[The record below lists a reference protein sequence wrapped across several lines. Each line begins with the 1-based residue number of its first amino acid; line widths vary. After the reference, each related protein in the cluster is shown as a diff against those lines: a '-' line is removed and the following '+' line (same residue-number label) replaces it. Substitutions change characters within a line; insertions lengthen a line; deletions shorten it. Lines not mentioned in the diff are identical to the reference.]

1 MCGIA
6 GVVDTRGRVAQLGL
20 VRRLCEVLGHRG
32 PDDEGYHADGPVALG
47 QRRLAILDLAGGR
60 QPMSNEDGTVRITSN
75 GEIYN
80 FRELQQRLAGL
91 GHRFAT
97 RSDTEVIVHAYEQY
111 GLECLKE
118 LRGMFAFALWD
129 QPRQTLLLA
138 RDRVGKKPLFFLSH
152 GKSDPILPFQDAD
165 LASRLLRQ
173 HGFAVTLKAFEGGH
187 QIPPEV
193 VEAAADF
200 IYSD

>member
-6 GVVDTRGRVAQLGL
+6 AIVDPRGHPVNRVA

-32 PDDEGYHADGPVALG
+32 PDDEGYHVDGPVALG
-47 QRRLAILDLAGGR
+47 HRRLAILDLAGGR
-60 QPMSNEDGTVRITSN
+60 QPMGNEDGTVWVTLN

-80 FRELQQRLAGL
+80 FKELRERLEGL

-97 RSDTEVIVHAYEQY
+97 RSDTEVVVHAYEQY
-111 GLECLKE
+111 GAECVKE

-138 RDRVGKKPLFFLSH
+138 RDRVGKKP
-152 GKSDPILPFQDAD
+152 PFYA
-165 LASRLLRQ
+165 
-173 HGFAVTLKAFEGGH
+173 
-187 QIPPEV
+187 EV
-193 VEAAADF
+193 DG
-200 IYSD
+200 